1 MAEEK
6 KAMRELHQCWE
17 NEEMIRSRFR
27 EHGSL
32 LLWGNDKI
40 VGVPCMANVAINYKV
55 LIVFQDF
62 FCPLQKGPKSP
73 RVGFIRAQVWLFKK
87 NTGEILGNPK
97 CFEQKVCNII
107 ISHIHSNFGGP
118 LRSRNFAL
126 CWVLFRMLFVFT
138 KTVGV

>member
-1 MAEEK
+1 VAQTRSVSQQLLRWLK
-6 KAMRELHQCWE
+6 KKGHERASPMLG

-73 RVGFIRAQVWLFKK
+73 RVGFIRAQVWLF
-87 NTGEILGNPK
+87 
-97 CFEQKVCNII
+97 
-107 ISHIHSNFGGP
+107 
-118 LRSRNFAL
+118 
-126 CWVLFRMLFVFT
+126 
-138 KTVGV
+138 